1 MLLLRGAL
9 WSALVAIIFTQ
20 LAIPIRAVS
29 LLAGTVMVMEGIVN
43 VLNATDGVKA
53 RQGRWG
59 GFLSIAMGVLAF
71 WFRSITAAQLLY
83 YVACWALATGM
94 IEIGVAVWRGEPL
107 GSRFWSVFAGLAT
120 LAFGLSLLL
129 QMGDPLRTA
138 LALLAACGVPFVM
151 ILFTLALGAYACM
164 KLIEAQSTALSPVRP
179 RLR

>member
-1 MLLLRGAL
+1 MMLLRGSL
-9 WSALVAIIFTQ
+9 WIVFVAIIFARP
-20 LAIPIRAVS
+20 AIPIRAVS

-138 LALLAACGVPFVM
+138 PALLAACGVPFVM